1 MKGERTTERRLSV
14 TAALVPLMLLT
25 SSLIMAMAWLGHLR
39 FKAELDLLTATF
51 FAWMLVLPEYALNI
65 KALRMG
71 YGIYLAA
78 QMAAFRLCAGVVWIA
93 LISRYVLGE
102 ELTAQ
107 KLVGFGIMMVA
118 MVLVGSNRAPD
129 HEEPPEGSH

>member
-1 MKGERTTERRLSV
+1 MKGARTTERRPSV
-14 TAALVPLMLLT
+14 TAVLVPLMLLT
-25 SSLIMAMAWLGHLR
+25 SSLIMSMAWLGHLR
-39 FKAELDLLTATF
+39 FKAELDLLTATGL
-51 FAWMLVLPEYALNI
+51 AWLLVLPEYALNI

-93 LISRYVLGE
+93 LVSRYLLGE

-107 KLVGFGIMMVA
+107 KLVGFAIMIVA
-118 MVLVGSNRAPD
+118 MVLVGSPPPQD
-129 HEEPPEGSH
+129 HEELAEGSR